1 MHEFERGDI
10 IIQLQKYMKRSV
22 FVFVLVSAF
31 MMFWSSGCS
40 NKKPEASDSLALDS
54 SMSDSSADDTLE
66 SIISETPMP
75 KSADELFDDF
85 IFNFAANRKL
95 QLKRITFPII
105 VTKFGKTETLNKGQW
120 KMEHFFMRQGYYT
133 LIFDNVKQ
141 MNLVKDTTIDHVI
154 IEKVYFA
161 NNTVKQYFFNRVQG
175 LWMLQGINYKL
186 ISQTQNAS
194 FLAFYNRFANDTAF
208 QKRSLANPVTFTGA
222 DPDDDFSK
230 LTGTFDPEQW
240 PTFAPQLPKGFIYN
254 ILYGQKYT
262 QSNQKIFVLRGISN
276 GLETELIFKRKGGR
290 WKLVRLNT

>member
-1 MHEFERGDI
+1 MRKSALI
-10 IIQLQKYMKRSV
+10 ILL
-22 FVFVLVSAF
+22 FVVLSTICFSTA
-31 MMFWSSGCS
+31 GCS
-40 NKKPEASDSLALDS
+40 DKKPTADSTGIDS
-54 SMSDSSADDTLE
+54 TDTDTTATDSLE

-262 QSNQKIFVLRGISN
+262 QSNQKIFRVERNIGWFGNRIDFQKKRWL
-276 GLETELIFKRKGGR
+276 LEVG
-290 WKLVRLNT
+290 